1 MNKTKKIQI
10 PGPTGVPF
18 TLQVFAVGLCG
29 YVLGWKLGALAV
41 VIYVLLGTVGVPVFA
56 GATAGPGVL
65 VGVSGGFIFGFIVQ
79 AACCGLFVNRKV
91 ANKGLRILLLA
102 VSGAA
107 GAAICEILGAVT
119 IHLVGGMGYGLPAG
133 SAEDISCAVY
143 FPAHPEGTSCIG
155 SYGVSVWPAGNR
167 PGFQIAR
174 SRRRRRHHFIWG

>member
-1 MNKTKKIQI
+1 MNKTKKIVVVGLMAAILSVLSVLQI

-119 IHLVGGMGYGLPAG
+119 IHLVGGMGYGAAVAYCFVSFFPLDLLKTFLALFISLPIRKGLHASG
-133 SAEDISCAVY
+133 LM
-143 FPAHPEGTSCIG
+143 G
-155 SYGVSVWPAGNR
+155 
-167 PGFQIAR
+167 
-174 SRRRRRHHFIWG
+174 